1 MDIHETNEYIL
12 GIDIGTSSCKS
23 VLYTLDGTAAASASC
38 AYPTYYGKNGEAE
51 QEAKDWWDAVCLN
64 ARTIVRERPGCERR
78 IAAIGIDSQGSVMLP
93 LSSSGE
99 TLERAMLW
107 MDRRS
112 GEQCAWINRHIT
124 QEKLSEI
131 NGNHNDPGNV
141 APKILWYKEKR
152 PELYEKT
159 AVIHN
164 ATGYIV
170 YKMTG
175 EHSCNR
181 TEAGLTQLY
190 DGAGDRWSEELISAH
205 GLKASLFPRLYDSFE
220 IVGRLTAGAAESM
233 GLVSGIPVV
242 AGAMDATASTV
253 GCGATENGQAVVT
266 GGTVTGIALCSDRF
280 VRQNIAHVYRHVVPN
295 TWLYC
300 SSVDFGGGSLRWLK
314 EKLLS
319 EEKECTYAE
328 INEAAKKVRPGSE
341 ELLFLPYMVGQRCP
355 EWDSSMTGV
364 WFGLKPY
371 HGTGHLIR
379 SVMEGTAFGVRKI
392 AELMEEAGLSPER
405 LSITGGCANSE
416 LWLSIFADV
425 LQRKVYRL
433 EQREAA
439 VAGAMMVAG
448 VGVGAFADFREAVAS
463 VQAAEIE
470 SHPENFEIYDELY
483 AVFQKLYPAL
493 KEPFRELASV
503 RENGHAQKCAPQ

>member
-1 MDIHETNEYIL
+1 MKDYIL

-23 VLYTLDGTAAASASC
+23 VLYTLDGKVAASASA

-51 QEAKDWWDAVCLN
+51 QEAADWWKAVCLN
-64 ARTIVRERPGCERR
+64 TETIVREHPGCERR

-93 LSSSGE
+93 LSVSGE
-99 TLERAMLW
+99 PLSRAMLW

-112 GEQCAWINRHIT
+112 GAQCAWIDRHIT
-124 QEKLSEI
+124 QKVLSEI

-141 APKILWYKEKR
+141 APKILWYKENR

-159 AVIHN
+159 DIIHN

-175 EHSCNR
+175 KHSCNR

-190 DGAGDRWSEELISAH
+190 DGARDDWSEELISAH
-205 GLKASLFPRLYDSFE
+205 ELKSSLFPGLYDSCE
-220 IVGRLTAGAAESM
+220 IVGRLSLEAAQSM
-233 GLVSGIPVV
+233 GIFSGIPVV

-253 GCGATENGQAVVT
+253 GCGAIENGQAVIT
-266 GGTVTGIALCSDRF
+266 GGTVTGIALCSNRF
-280 VRQNIAHVYRHVVPN
+280 VRQSVAHVYRHVVPN

-314 EKLLS
+314 EKILS

-328 INEAAKKVRPGSE
+328 INESAKRVSPGSE
-341 ELLFLPYMVGQRCP
+341 ELLFMPYMVGQRCP
-355 EWDSSMTGV
+355 EWDSSMAGV

-416 LWLSIFADV
+416 VWLSIFADV
-425 LQRKVYRL
+425 LKRKVFRL

-448 VGVGAFADFREAVAS
+448 VGVGALADFREAVSA
-463 VQAAEIE
+463 VQAVEIE
-470 SHPENFEIYDELY
+470 SRSDNFEVYDELY

-493 KEPFRELASV
+493 KEPFRHLASV
-503 RENGHAQKCAPQ
+503 REKQ